1 MTNRDMAL
9 GHLRQAE
16 IRLQTARFAR
26 EHGHWPFAVRQ
37 AQECVELAL
46 KAALNVVGLDPP
58 KWHDVGVVLQRERR
72 RFPEWFAKD
81 VDLMAHR
88 SRTLMDDRER
98 SMYGSAEMSLP
109 AHEIFGELDGR
120 EAVTAADETFAA
132 VKRLVEA
139 QGA

>member
-1 MTNRDMAL
+1 MTNRDMAV

-58 KWHDVGVVLQRERR
+58 KWHDVGVVLQQERR
-72 RFPEWFAKD
+72 RFPEWFTKD
-81 VDLMAHR
+81 VDLMAYR
-88 SRTLMDDRER
+88 SRKLADDRER
-98 SMYGSAEMSLP
+98 SMYGSTELGLP
-109 AHEIFGELDGR
+109 AHEIFGELDAR
-120 EAVTAADETFAA
+120 EAVTAADETFAS
-132 VKRLVEA
+132 VKRLVEV

>member
-16 IRLQTARFAR
+16 LRLQTARLAR
-26 EHGHWPFAVRQ
+26 DHGHWPFAVRQ
-37 AQECVELAL
+37 GQECVEPAL

-58 KWHDVGVVLQRERR
+58 KWHDVGVILQQERG

-81 VDLMAHR
+81 ADLMAYR
-88 SRTLMDDRER
+88 SRKLTDDRER

-109 AHEIFGELDGR
+109 AHDIFGELDAR

-132 VKRLVEA
+132 VKRLVEV

>member
-26 EHGHWPFAVRQ
+26 EQGQWPFAVRQ

-46 KAALNVVGLDPP
+46 KAALSFVGLDPP
-58 KWHDVGVVLQRERR
+58 KWHDVGALLQRERR

-81 VDLMAHR
+81 VDLIAYR
-88 SRTLMDDRER
+88 SRKLADDRER
-98 SMYGSAEMSLP
+98 SMYGSAELSLP
-109 AHEIFGELDGR
+109 AHGR
-120 EAVTAADETFAA
+120 EATGGG
-132 VKRLVEA
+132 RSGMMSGEA
-139 QGA
+139 WRRWRPA